1 MSPRRAAIAFTFAVA
16 LASAASCVTA
26 SIQHARYTPHVRE
39 LTITTLPI
47 LTKEI
52 AAVYPFVKEDMA
64 KGGVLEGKEVYAFEP
79 STLTVFEGDTISL
92 TLINPEDDVH
102 GFVLPDLAV
111 GLKPQ
116 SVTHATYVAKK
127 ADLYLFKCS
136 QSTHLPSMYGT
147 LVVLPAP

>member
-1 MSPRRAAIAFTFAVA
+1 MSARRATMAVTFAVA
-16 LASAASCVTA
+16 LFSATSCATSSVQRA
-26 SIQHARYTPHVRE
+26 HYTPRARD
-39 LTITTLPI
+39 LTVTTLPI

-79 STLTVFEGDTISL
+79 STLTVFEGDTINL

-102 GFVLPDLAV
+102 GFVLPGLAV

-116 SVTHATYVAKK
+116 SVTHATYIAGK
-127 ADLYLFKCS
+127 ADVYLFKCS
-136 QSTHLPSMYGT
+136 QATHLPSMYGT

>member
-1 MSPRRAAIAFTFAVA
+1 MAPRRTAFLTSLSLA
-16 LASAASCVTA
+16 LASTSSCVTA
-26 SIQHARYTPHVRE
+26 SVRHAPPAPHTRE
-39 LTITTLPI
+39 LTVTTLPV

-52 AAVYPFVKEDMA
+52 ASVYPFVKEDMA

-79 STLTVFEGDTISL
+79 STLTVFEGDTINL

-102 GFVLPDLAV
+102 GFVLPDFAV
-111 GLKPQ
+111 SLKPQ

-127 ADLYLFKCS
+127 ADVYLFKCS
-136 QSTHLPSMYGT
+136 QLAHLPSMYGT